1 MYPGPVIQR
10 IVLHYGRIIVDFCI
24 VNEKERQLAGSF
36 GREGRNNKGCNPTN
50 AFIL

>member
-1 MYPGPVIQR
+1 MKIPINWR
-10 IVLHYGRIIVDFCI
+10 IVLRFPSTIIDFCI
-24 VNEKERQLAGSF
+24 VNDDERQLAGSF